1 MMILTGSGVILVAV
15 ESEDGNSGDDLV
27 AAVSRRGVL
36 WGAVAMM
43 TLAVAGCDEGG
54 PARPARASGPASESN
69 TPGPARPG
77 VAGGPAT
84 SARVS
89 RTGPGAVGSRPTR
102 PGRRGG
108 QPSRGG
114 PQFRA
119 EPYGPAD
126 SPVRSLG
133 DYVRR
138 TPGAAAFA
146 HNAVML
152 TIDDGPDPVW
162 TPKILR
168 LLAKYD
174 VSATFC
180 IIGTQA
186 LAHPKL
192 VKAGV
197 SEGHHL
203 ANHTHTHP
211 LGLTR
216 MSHAAMSGQIID
228 AQDAIVR
235 ASGFTPRQFRSPG
248 GSWSPAMMALTRA
261 HDLLAIDW
269 DVDPRDW
276 SRPGTTQ
283 VVAAMLAAQPGDV
296 LLCHDGGGDRSQTYT
311 ALKTVLPRLKARGLQ
326 FVTLPCPQPATR

>member
-1 MMILTGSGVILVAV
+1 M
-15 ESEDGNSGDDLV
+15 
-27 AAVSRRGVL
+27 
-36 WGAVAMM
+36 GA
-43 TLAVAGCDEGG
+43 
-54 PARPARASGPASESN
+54 S
-69 TPGPARPG
+69 
-77 VAGGPAT
+77 
-84 SARVS
+84 
-89 RTGPGAVGSRPTR
+89 
-102 PGRRGG
+102 
-108 QPSRGG
+108 
-114 PQFRA
+114 
-119 EPYGPAD
+119 
-126 SPVRSLG
+126 
-133 DYVRR
+133 
-138 TPGAAAFA
+138 AFA

-152 TIDDGPDPVW
+152 TIDDGPHPVW

-174 VSATFC
+174 VPATFC

-192 VKAGV
+192 VQAAV

-211 LGLTR
+211 LGLTH
-216 MSHAAMSGQIID
+216 MSHTAMSRQIID

-235 ASGFTPRQFRSPG
+235 ASGFMPRQFRSPG

-261 HDLLAIDW
+261 HELLAIDW

-276 SRPGTTQ
+276 SRPGTAK

-326 FVTLPCPQPATR
+326 FVTLPTPQPSTSR